1 LLHAMRSHQVSSPTV
16 QESIAYGRPN
26 ACNLCHLDQTLAW
39 TAQKLHAWYNQPV
52 PELSQDDQTIAAA
65 VQWILKG
72 DAGQRALVAWGMG
85 WENAQKIAGRD
96 WLYPYLI
103 YSMTDPYPAVRLDAW
118 KSLQTLPGFSGFSFT
133 YSATDRSL
141 SEATTHAY
149 EKWLHQVRDVNAV
162 YRPETAI
169 DSDGHFRQDVFQR
182 LRSERDDKPIILA
195 E

>member
-1 LLHAMRSHQVSSPTV
+1 MRSHQVSSPTA

-26 ACNLCHLDQTLAW
+26 ACNLCHLDKTLGW
-39 TAQKLHAWYNQPV
+39 TAQNLHAWYNQPM

-72 DAGQRALVAWGMG
+72 DAGQRALIAWGMG
-85 WENAQKIAGRD
+85 WESAQKIADRD

-103 YSMTDPYPAVRLDAW
+103 YAMNDPYAAVRFDAW
-118 KSLQTLPGFSGFSFT
+118 KSLQTLPGFSGFPFAYT
-133 YSATDRSL
+133 APDHLLNEVAR
-141 SEATTHAY
+141 AY

-169 DSDGHFRQDVFQR
+169 ESDGRFQQDIFQR
-182 LRSERDDKPIILA
+182 LRTERDDKPIFLA